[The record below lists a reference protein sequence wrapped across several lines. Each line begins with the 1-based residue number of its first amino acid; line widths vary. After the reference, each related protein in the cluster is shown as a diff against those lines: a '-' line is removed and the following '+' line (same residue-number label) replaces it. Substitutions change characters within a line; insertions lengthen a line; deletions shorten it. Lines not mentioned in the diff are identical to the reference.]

1 MVAVKT
7 SYENV
12 AKSEEDKRSY
22 RALELN
28 NGIKVGNISISKDF
42 LGDIFLI

>member
-7 SYENV
+7 SYDNV

-28 NGIKVGNISISKDF
+28 NGIKVGSTSKDTRQT
-42 LGDIFLI
+42 